1 MNKVIKIEE
10 LVSWILTNRT
20 KGVFSGH
27 PDGIALQVK
36 KSVDQNVFCYSFN
49 ANEELNG
56 VCCGEHTSDGEIWI
70 KDILITEPGILKR
83 FMTKYI
89 NIYPDKKL
97 VGTCRGRVRIFNDPK
112 KLLRRIK

>member
-1 MNKVIKIEE
+1 MNRVIKIEE
-10 LVSWILTNRT
+10 LVEWILENRI

-36 KSVDQNVFCYSFN
+36 KSVDQNVFCYSFDS
-49 ANEELNG
+49 EERLNG
-56 VCCGEHTSDGEIWI
+56 VVVGEHTHDGEIWI
-70 KDILITEPGILKR
+70 KDILITDSSVLKK
-83 FMTKYI
+83 FMKHYI
-89 NIYPDKKL
+89 NLYPDKKI